1 MEITLRKASALQ
13 NAINDAVKSIDV
25 KDSIRINEFQDAGVE
40 INKAEQLFHTN
51 VARRVAL
58 TDVLYKVRKAVSR
71 ANAAAGVNE
80 KLADVAHLEKEIQFF
95 SNLATREVRDEL
107 SVLEGKL
114 NKIRNRKDE
123 SRSSLYGISDDVST
137 SILTQKTVSEF
148 RSKVAE
154 AKKAK
159 QKLQDEL
166 LELNVRTTITLDSA
180 SVDVL
185 RFEDLV

>member
-13 NAINDAVKSIDV
+13 NAINEAVKSIDV
-25 KDSIRINEFQDAGVE
+25 KDSIRINEFQEVADEVS
-40 INKAEQLFHTN
+40 KAEQVFNTN

-71 ANAAAGVNE
+71 ANSAAGVNE

-107 SVLEGKL
+107 PVLEGKL
-114 NKIRNRKDE
+114 NKIRNRKEDA
-123 SRSSLYGISDDVST
+123 RSSIYGISDDVST
-137 SILTQKTVSEF
+137 SILTQKTVFEF

>member
-1 MEITLRKASALQ
+1 
-13 NAINDAVKSIDV
+13 
-25 KDSIRINEFQDAGVE
+25 
-40 INKAEQLFHTN
+40 
-51 VARRVAL
+51 
-58 TDVLYKVRKAVSR
+58 
-71 ANAAAGVNE
+71 
-80 KLADVAHLEKEIQFF
+80 LADVAHLEKEIQFF

-107 SVLEGKL
+107 PVLEGKL